1 MKQSGT
7 VNKKNEEKLRL
18 FLIRKSQKL
27 PCKIKGNS
35 HKEDPLN
42 KKLI

>member
-18 FLIRKSQKL
+18 FLIKQSQQN
-27 PCKIKGNS
+27 PCKTKGNP
-35 HKEDPLN
+35 HKLDPRK